1 MWYKDIEINGVP
13 FRIKLSND
21 KKHKYVAWLVSKIPE
36 EKDKIMLTRP
46 VKFGAYGMEHY
57 KDRLGYYIDYDHK
70 DEQRLKNFRRRFGP
84 SYKKYVEKYKDDT
97 IKMTKSPLFWS
108 WNYLW

>member
-1 MWYKDIEINGVP
+1 MWYKDIKINDVM
-13 FRIKLSND
+13 FRIKLAND
-21 KKHKYVAWLVSKIPE
+21 NKHKYVSWLVSKTDEP
-36 EKDKIMLTRP
+36 DKIFLSRP

-57 KDRLGYYIDYDHK
+57 KDRLEYYIEYDHK
-70 DEQRLKNFRRRFGP
+70 DEKRLQNFRRRFGP

-97 IKMTKSPLFWS
+97 IKMTKSPLYWS